1 MNRIRRYNKVAI
13 VLHWTIAVL
22 LLANLGVGLW
32 FTDMRASLLKDNLSV
47 THKSIGLTILMLSLL
62 RLLWRLTHKA
72 PPRSPAPFDG
82 LARAAHGLFYLLL
95 ILVPL
100 AGWSVVSISPL
111 NLPTRY
117 LGFWTWPWI
126 GVLHDLPLATRKAE
140 IGNAVLV
147 HNSLALLTAVLV
159 VLHVGAALWHR
170 YVLKDGVLAEMAPW
184 TKTPQ
189 KQR

>member
-1 MNRIRRYNKVAI
+1 MTTARRYNNVAI
-13 VLHWTIAVL
+13 VLHWTIAAFL
-22 LLANLGVGLW
+22 IANLCIGLW
-32 FTDMRASLLKDNLSV
+32 FTDMAASLLKNNLSV

-62 RLLWRLTHKA
+62 RLLWRLSHKP
-72 PPRSPAPFDG
+72 PPRSPARFDG
-82 LARAAHGLFYLLL
+82 VARALHWLFYLLL

-117 LGFWTWPWI
+117 LGLWTWPWI
-126 GVLHDLPLATRKAE
+126 GFLHDLPLATRKAQ

-147 HNSLALLTAVLV
+147 HNSLALLTALLV
-159 VLHVGAALWHR
+159 VLHVAAALWHR